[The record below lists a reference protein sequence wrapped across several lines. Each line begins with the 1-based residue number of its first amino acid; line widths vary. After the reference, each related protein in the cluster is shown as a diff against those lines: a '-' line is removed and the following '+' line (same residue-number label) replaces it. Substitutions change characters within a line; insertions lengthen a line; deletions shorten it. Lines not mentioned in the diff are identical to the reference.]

1 MAIVS
6 NLKRLMQQKGMT
18 YEVLQGFAQVSP
30 ETIAR
35 AGDTRIV
42 TCTLG
47 ILEKIALT
55 LDVSVKDLFDDTRHP
70 ASSLESSEENQA
82 ERQEN

>member
-18 YEVLQGFAQVSP
+18 YEVVQGFAQVSP

-35 AGDTRIV
+35 AGDERIV

-47 ILEKIALT
+47 VLERIAVT
-55 LDVSVKDLFDDTRHP
+55 LDVSVKELFDDTRY
-70 ASSLESSEENQA
+70 SS
-82 ERQEN
+82 